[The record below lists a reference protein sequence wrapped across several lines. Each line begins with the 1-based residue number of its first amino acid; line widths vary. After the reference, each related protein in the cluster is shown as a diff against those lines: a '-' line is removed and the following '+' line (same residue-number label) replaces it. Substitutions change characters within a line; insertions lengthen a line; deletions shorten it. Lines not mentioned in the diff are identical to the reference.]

1 MSRNEID
8 ILLNSFAQ
16 YEDGPIAYKEFCKF
30 LESTRREE
38 LRVRRRRYK
47 DRCDVARTL
56 LDEMM
61 DNEEN
66 DEKQERRFD
75 SYVVLQEFIHF
86 ADKYIYFK
94 NNTGTQCTL
103 SAQKIVTKTRGEIR
117 KRNQTCPSFTVL
129 GIAIKIVGQ
138 CPVMF

>member
-66 DEKQERRFD
+66 GEKQERRFD
-75 SYVVLQEFIHF
+75 SYVWCYGV
-86 ADKYIYFK
+86 DKCYR
-94 NNTGTQCTL
+94 
-103 SAQKIVTKTRGEIR
+103 V
-117 KRNQTCPSFTVL
+117 V
-129 GIAIKIVGQ
+129 V
-138 CPVMF
+138 